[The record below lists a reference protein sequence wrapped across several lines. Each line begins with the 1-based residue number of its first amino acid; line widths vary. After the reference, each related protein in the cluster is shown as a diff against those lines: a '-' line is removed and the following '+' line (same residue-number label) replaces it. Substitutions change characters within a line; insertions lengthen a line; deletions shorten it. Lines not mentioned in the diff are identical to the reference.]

1 LRDVLGNREAAIV
14 REISKLHEETVFGTL
29 EELAT
34 RYSESPPRGE
44 IVIVVS
50 PSMEPEAVSDSDLD
64 QALQAALAKFS
75 PSRAAADVATRL
87 GVPRKRAYARA
98 LDLAGKA

>member
-1 LRDVLGNREAAIV
+1 
-14 REISKLHEETVFGTL
+14 
-29 EELAT
+29 
-34 RYSESPPRGE
+34 
-44 IVIVVS
+44 
-50 PSMEPEAVSDSDLD
+50 MEPEAVSDSDLD